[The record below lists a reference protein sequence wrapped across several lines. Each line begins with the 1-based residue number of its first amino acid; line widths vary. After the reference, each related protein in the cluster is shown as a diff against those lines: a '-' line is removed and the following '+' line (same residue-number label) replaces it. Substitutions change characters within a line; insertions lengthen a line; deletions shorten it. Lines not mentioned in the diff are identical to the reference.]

1 MALLGSSTQYVEG
14 YPVNTFQRDH
24 TTFDDNC
31 PDKTIY
37 FDIPTN
43 QGFDRG
49 YVVLKMN
56 DRFENLPEIQLFG
69 DRDEGITHESFVIF
83 VYLYTVLSW
92 FRR

>member
-14 YPVNTFQRDH
+14 YLVNTFQRDH

-69 DRDEGITHESFVIF
+69 DRDEGITHESFVNF